1 MGMTRM
7 DKNLEAQMSSTGE
20 NGHLLETIAGIGEVV
35 ADVYEVGGEAFSS
48 IPVVGTMFQLARSA
62 NTIRDKTLAAKLRRF
77 LEPLTETSQECR
89 DKFKER
95 LTQDVAETRRVGEI
109 LFLVV
114 DRLTDLDKAMILGRL
129 FIAFLNDQLSSSDL
143 RRMAQ
148 AVDMSFADDLIDLIN
163 SEGEIDQS
171 QELWLKS
178 LVPSGLAEPVGAKMF
193 DDMGNIYYSM
203 TELGKSLRS
212 AYLCVQRAC

>member
-1 MGMTRM
+1 MIRM
-7 DKNLEAQMSSTGE
+7 DKNLEAEMSTTGE
-20 NGHLLETIAGIGEVV
+20 NGHLLETIAGIGEIV

-48 IPVVGTMFQLARSA
+48 VPVVGTMFQLARAA
-62 NTIRDKTLAAKLRRF
+62 NTIRDKILAAKLRKF
-77 LEPLTETSQECR
+77 LEPFTETSQECR

-95 LTQDVAETRRVGEI
+95 LMEDEAETRRVGEI
-109 LFLVV
+109 LFLVL

-129 FIAFLNDQLSSSDL
+129 FIAFLNNQLSPIDL

-148 AVDMSFADDLIDLIN
+148 AVDISFADDLVDLIE

-178 LVPSGLAEPVGAKMF
+178 LVPSGLAEPVGAKMI
-193 DDMGNIYYSM
+193 DELGIIYYSM
-203 TELGKSLRS
+203 TEFGKSLRS
-212 AYLCVQRAC
+212 AYLYAQRTC

>member
-1 MGMTRM
+1 MTRM
-7 DKNLEAQMSSTGE
+7 YKNLESQMSSTGE
-20 NGHLLETIAGIGEVV
+20 TSHLLETIAGIGEVV

-62 NTIRDKTLAAKLRRF
+62 NTIRDKTLAAKLNSF
-77 LEPLTETSQECR
+77 LKPFTETSQECR
-89 DKFKER
+89 DQFKEKLR
-95 LTQDVAETRRVGEI
+95 KDEAETRRVGEI

-114 DRLTDLDKAMILGRL
+114 DRLTDLDKAMILGYL
-129 FIAFLNDQLSSSDL
+129 FIAFLNDKLSSTDL

-148 AVDMSFADDLIDLIN
+148 AVDMSFADDLIGLIN
-163 SEGEIDQS
+163 SDGELDRS

-193 DDMGNIYYSM
+193 DEMGNIYYSM

-212 AYLCVQRAC
+212 AYLCVQRDC

>member
-7 DKNLEAQMSSTGE
+7 DKNLEAQMSLTGE

-35 ADVYEVGGEAFSS
+35 ADFYEVGGEAFSS
-48 IPVVGTMFQLARSA
+48 IPVVGTMFHLARSA

-77 LEPLTETSQECR
+77 LEPFTETSQEYR

-95 LTQDVAETRRVGEI
+95 LMQDEAETRRVGET

-114 DRLTDLDKAMILGRL
+114 DRLTDLDKAMILGCL

-148 AVDMSFADDLIDLIN
+148 AVDMSFADDLIDLIE

-178 LVPSGLAEPVGAKMF
+178 LVPSGLAEPVGAKMI
-193 DDMGNIYYSM
+193 DEMGNIYYSM
-203 TELGKSLRS
+203 TEFGKSLRS

>member
-1 MGMTRM
+1 MTRM
-7 DKNLEAQMSSTGE
+7 YKNLESQMSSTGE
-20 NGHLLETIAGIGEVV
+20 TSHLLETIAGIGEVV

-62 NTIRDKTLAAKLRRF
+62 NTIRDKTLAAKLNSF
-77 LEPLTETSQECR
+77 LKPFTETSQECR
-89 DKFKER
+89 DQFKER
-95 LTQDVAETRRVGEI
+95 LRKDEAETRRVGEI

-114 DRLTDLDKAMILGRL
+114 DRLTDLDKAMILGYL
-129 FIAFLNDQLSSSDL
+129 FIAFLNDKLSSTDL

-148 AVDMSFADDLIDLIN
+148 AVDMSFADDLIGLIN
-163 SEGEIDQS
+163 SDGELDRS

-193 DDMGNIYYSM
+193 DEMGNIYYSM

-212 AYLCVQRAC
+212 AYLCVQRDC

>member
-7 DKNLEAQMSSTGE
+7 DKNLETQMSSTGE

-77 LEPLTETSQECR
+77 LEPFTETSQEYR

-95 LTQDVAETRRVGEI
+95 LTQDEAETRRVGEI

-114 DRLTDLDKAMILGRL
+114 DRLTDLDKAMILGCL

-148 AVDMSFADDLIDLIN
+148 AVDMSFADDLIDLIE

>member
-7 DKNLEAQMSSTGE
+7 DKNLEAQMSLTGE

-35 ADVYEVGGEAFSS
+35 ADFYEVGGEAFSS
-48 IPVVGTMFQLARSA
+48 IPVVGTMFHLARSA
-62 NTIRDKTLAAKLRRF
+62 NTIRDKTLAAKLKRF
-77 LEPLTETSQECR
+77 LEPFTETSQEYR

-95 LTQDVAETRRVGEI
+95 LMQDEAETRRVGET

-114 DRLTDLDKAMILGRL
+114 DRLTDLDKAMILGCL

-148 AVDMSFADDLIDLIN
+148 AVDMSFADDLIDLIE

-178 LVPSGLAEPVGAKMF
+178 LVPSGLAEPVGAKMI
-193 DDMGNIYYSM
+193 DEMGNIYYSM
-203 TELGKSLRS
+203 TEFGKSLRS